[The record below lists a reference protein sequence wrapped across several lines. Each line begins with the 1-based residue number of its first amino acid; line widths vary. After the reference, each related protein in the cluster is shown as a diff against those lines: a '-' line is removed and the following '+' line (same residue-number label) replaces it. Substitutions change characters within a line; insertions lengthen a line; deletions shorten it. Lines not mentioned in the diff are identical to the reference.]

1 MELLFMKVL
10 KIINDFSVLSQSIFS
25 NDDSNNNQQKQ
36 QQDNK
41 IQPPLKL
48 EADSF
53 SISTNEYKQ
62 ETSTIRR
69 KETPKKNNNPFMLN
83 IENNSTDNIIE
94 ILKEHFKIAVE
105 HLQTK
110 QYTSAINNFKA
121 IQELS
126 ESHKLYKSELKA
138 LEAIARIYDSQN
150 KLDLS
155 LSYYYKALNCADKSF
170 NTVKKAELANNIAS
184 IHADLKQYNTSL
196 KCYKEALFWAYLNN
210 DDEAIDIILNS
221 ICTTIQEINFINKT
235 VA

>member
-1 MELLFMKVL
+1 MKVL
-10 KIINDFSVLSQSIFS
+10 KIINDYSVFSQSIFP
-25 NDDSNNNQQKQ
+25 NGDSSNNQQKQ
-36 QQDNK
+36 QRDNK
-41 IQPPLKL
+41 HQPHLKL

-53 SISTNEYKQ
+53 SMSTKEYKQ
-62 ETSTIRR
+62 DTTTTRKKETSI
-69 KETPKKNNNPFMLN
+69 KNNKPFKLN
-83 IENNSTDNIIE
+83 IENNYPDSAIE
-94 ILKEHFKIAVE
+94 KLKEHFKIAIKD
-105 HLQTK
+105 LQTK
-110 QYTSAINNFKA
+110 QYTSAINNFKT

-150 KLDLS
+150 QLDLS

-221 ICTTIQEINFINKT
+221 ICTTIQEINFINKS